1 MNTLGDCFGD
11 VADWQLGYRLR
22 GITSSG
28 CLTVWVPRW
37 VSSSSSSSSYSHD
50 LSTSAHPM
58 PHAACLYVADVLQG
72 GCIRM
77 QASRMHDIACVVIES
92 LFYDGTML
100 DPSTP

>member
-1 MNTLGDCFGD
+1 
-11 VADWQLGYRLR
+11 
-22 GITSSG
+22 
-28 CLTVWVPRW
+28 
-37 VSSSSSSSSYSHD
+37 
-50 LSTSAHPM
+50 M

-92 LFYDGTML
+92 LFYAGTML